1 MPAGFP
7 ANPANDVEILT
18 LGVAYKPIDQ
28 IVAQGRPPEHD
39 NEAGTGVDQFN
50 VLLGWIF

>member
-1 MPAGFP
+1 MPTGFA

-18 LGVAYKPIDQ
+18 LGVEYKPIDQ
-28 IVAQGRPPEHD
+28 IVLKVDHQNVD
-39 NEAGTGVDQFN
+39 NEAGTGTDQFN